1 MRNFNNN
8 DKPDS
13 GEKSGFRREDS
24 SHSNNSNHTDSA
36 MQFRKDKRSR
46 TSRVEKVSR
55 ETKPSTYTKP
65 DYSKD
70 KPSGSEQPRRSSFN
84 PNFTKDNKRVGSD
97 SGDRSKYGSDRPK
110 YNSDKPK
117 FGSSDKP
124 RYGSDKPSFGGD
136 KPRYGS
142 DKPSFGGDKPKWKP
156 KPGGDWKPKSDRP
169 DYKSGGKGSR
179 TEYKPAGKKYDS
191 TNYPKF
197 AAPKQNAPIRLNRHL
212 AMSGLCSRREAD
224 DYIAAGVVT
233 VNGVV
238 VTELGTKIE
247 PTDVVKFNDSVVR
260 GEKKVYIVM
269 NKPKGFVT
277 TIEDPHADK
286 TVMDIVKSAC
296 SERVYPVG
304 RLDKNSVGVLL
315 ITNDGDL
322 TRQLT
327 HPGYVKK
334 KIYQV
339 ALDKPLTKAD
349 LEQIGA
355 GIILE
360 DGPIHADAISY
371 VGESKKDVG
380 IEIHSGRNRII
391 RRIFESLGYK
401 VQKLDRV
408 YFAGL
413 TKKSLKRGAWRYLSP
428 KEVSMLKSGE
438 YE

>member
-1 MRNFNNN
+1 MRNFDHN
-8 DKPDS
+8 DKPNQ
-13 GEKSGFRREDS
+13 GEKSGFAREDS
-24 SHSNNSNHTDSA
+24 SHSSHAGHSDGA
-36 MQFRKDKRSR
+36 MQFRKDKRNR

-55 ETKPSTYTKP
+55 ETKPSTYPKP
-65 DYSKD
+65 DYNRD
-70 KPSGSEQPRRSSFN
+70 KPSSDDQPRRSSFN
-84 PNFTKDNKRVGSD
+84 PNFTKDNKRVGGD
-97 SGDRSKYGSDRPK
+97 SGDRPKYGSDRPK
-110 YNSDKPK
+110 YGSDKPKYNSDKPKYGDKPK
-117 FGSSDKP
+117 FGSDRPK
-124 RYGSDKPSFGGD
+124 FGGD
-136 KPRYGS
+136 KPR
-142 DKPSFGGDKPKWKP
+142 FGGDKPKFGSDRPKSGEDKP
-156 KPGGDWKPKSDRP
+156 KWKSKSDRP
-169 DYKSGGKGSR
+169 SGGK

-197 AAPKQNAPIRLNRHL
+197 AAPKFNAPIRLNRHL

-238 VTELGTKIE
+238 VTELGSKVS

-286 TVMDIVKSAC
+286 TVMEIVKSAC

-327 HPGYVKK
+327 HPGYMKK

-349 LEQIGA
+349 MEQIAA
-355 GIILE
+355 GVILE

-401 VQKLDRV
+401 VMKLDRV

-413 TKKSLKRGAWRYLSP
+413 TKKSLKRGAWRYLTP
-428 KEVSMLKSGE
+428 REVSMLKSGE